1 MKFALFIVKAIA
13 QYKYHKKKNPIS
25 DVRSKSSTYKRIRI
39 HVKKILSFIF
49 SIIQKVIIT
58 LKYILHIVV
67 SYFQILLHKFAINLS
82 KINYIQLLLAAYNIY
97 LNNEGVI
104 VKSAKLRRISK
115 YSVLSCVYD
124 SSTIHKVCIP
134 EFYNHTNQKIIDV
147 TKNEASIMQINNIR
161 VIGES
166 NVITT
171 NDDRYLLNE
180 IYFDTN
186 KRADLR
192 YGALFGLYNSQAYFY
207 VSNNSISVDNGIYLL
222 NPGNYNLYHLVFET
236 LSRLIQ
242 IDTIKEYKEYPL
254 LVDECVRNNPNLYDY
269 FNRVNS
275 GHKVIW
281 IKKNQSVFVSHLVI
295 ATGSEWMPGNIRYGK
310 SIQVNDFAVSE
321 KTIWDLRNKMMGEGL
336 KPSSYKKIFI
346 SRKNMKSSRLINERI
361 VSQQFAA
368 AGFKI
373 IQPEKYTVRQ
383 QISLFMG
390 ADCLVGSSGGAF
402 TNILF
407 CKPGTV
413 VSCIVPEEHQFYMY
427 STIAHSLQLNPV
439 FLKGQIKEKT
449 EYPSNDK
456 YSVDEEDINDFIDYI
471 NNIRTFPAPTDETM
485 ECLM

>member
-39 HVKKILSFIF
+39 QVKKILSFIY
-49 SIIQKVIIT
+49 SIIIIQKVIIT

-115 YSVLSCVYD
+115 YSVLSYVYD

-192 YGALFGLYNSQAYFY
+192 YGALFGLYNSRAYFY

-236 LSRLIQ
+236 LSRLVQ
-242 IDTIKEYKEYPL
+242 IDTIEKYKTYPL
-254 LVDECVRNNPNLYDY
+254 LIDECVKNIPNLYDY
-269 FNRVNS
+269 FKRANS
-275 GHKVIW
+275 NNHKVIW
-281 IKKNQSVFVSHLVI
+281 VKKNQSVFVSHLVI
-295 ATGSEWMPGNIRYGK
+295 ATGAEWMPGNIRYGK
-310 SIQVNDFAVSE
+310 RIKVDDFAVSE
-321 KTIWDLRNKMMGEGL
+321 KTIWDLRNKMMCEDL
-336 KPSSYKKIFI
+336 KPASYKKIFI
-346 SRKNMKSSRLINERI
+346 SRKNMKSSRLNNEGEI
-361 VSQQFAA
+361 SKQFAK
-368 AGFKI
+368 AGYKI
-373 IQPEKYTVRQ
+373 IQPEKYTVSQ

-390 ADCLVGSSGGAF
+390 ADCIVGSSGGAF

-407 CKPGTV
+407 CKPGTII
-413 VSCIVPEEHQFYMY
+413 SCIIPEEHQFFMY
-427 STIAHSLQLNPV
+427 STIAYCLQLNPI
-439 FLKGQIKEKT
+439 FLKGSIIKKT
-449 EYPSNDK
+449 EYPSNDR
-456 YSVDEEDINDFIDYI
+456 YSVNKKDINSFIEYV
-471 NNIRTFPAPTDETM
+471 NTVK
-485 ECLM
+485 